1 MSYYKNRI
9 NFEVF
14 HALTD
19 GTGAMHFLMELVKNY
34 LYLAHHEDGLEDVV
48 LSEYSES
55 LFDQEADGFER
66 YYSHQADRKKEKK
79 PAAHQFRGNRR
90 ELGSL
95 QTTEAEIPV
104 EELRHQAK
112 TYGVSMT
119 VFLTAVYLCA
129 IHRTM
134 TRRQES
140 KPVVLMVPVNLR
152 NFFPT
157 NTMLNFFNWIEPGYH
172 FQGGKEEFT
181 DVVQK
186 VNACFK
192 EELTAEKMEKRMN
205 EYFALQVHPILKF
218 APLEL
223 KNVCINI
230 GARTAE
236 SDVTAIFSNMGII
249 RMPESYEPYIAHFG
263 VFTSTPKVELC
274 MCSFRDKIYLGFTSR
289 YDCDAIKDNF
299 FQILKEQEVKPEI
312 LEVEYPESVMTEAKG
327 MQIFKIF
334 TFLCMIAIVAALGV
348 DYSIDTNFHLSLFV
362 CGGAF
367 SMWLAL
373 AVGFFKRYNLL
384 KNAMWQLI
392 IVTVGCIIW
401 DWLTGW
407 HGWSIDFV
415 LPGVSGLIMIS
426 MLIISR
432 VYYRQAKDYLV
443 YFVMAA
449 LYGMI
454 LPFIFLL
461 TGKVRIVFPSVISI
475 GMGVLMLIGLVL
487 FKGKEMRQ
495 EMEKNLHV

>member
-1 MSYYKNRI
+1 M
-9 NFEVF
+9 
-14 HALTD
+14 
-19 GTGAMHFLMELVKNY
+19 
-34 LYLAHHEDGLEDVV
+34 
-48 LSEYSES
+48 
-55 LFDQEADGFER
+55 
-66 YYSHQADRKKEKK
+66 
-79 PAAHQFRGNRR
+79 
-90 ELGSL
+90 
-95 QTTEAEIPV
+95 
-104 EELRHQAK
+104 
-112 TYGVSMT
+112 
-119 VFLTAVYLCA
+119 
-129 IHRTM
+129 
-134 TRRQES
+134 
-140 KPVVLMVPVNLR
+140 
-152 NFFPT
+152 
-157 NTMLNFFNWIEPGYH
+157 
-172 FQGGKEEFT
+172 
-181 DVVQK
+181 
-186 VNACFK
+186 
-192 EELTAEKMEKRMN
+192 
-205 EYFALQVHPILKF
+205 
-218 APLEL
+218 
-223 KNVCINI
+223 
-230 GARTAE
+230 
-236 SDVTAIFSNMGII
+236 
-249 RMPESYEPYIAHFG
+249 
-263 VFTSTPKVELC
+263 KVELC